1 MASSR
6 NWHGGKGSVRR
17 PGNTYEDNYDAIFGK
32 KNNNTETE
40 IKEEEMSKQS
50 ERTLTH
56 LVATGITAYVL
67 AICILAI
74 MS

>member
-6 NWHGGKGSVRR
+6 DWHGGKGSVRR
-17 PGNTYEDNYDAIFGK
+17 PGNKYEDNYDAIFGK
-32 KNNNTETE
+32 KTNTEND
-40 IKEEEMSKQS
+40 IKTEEMSRDN